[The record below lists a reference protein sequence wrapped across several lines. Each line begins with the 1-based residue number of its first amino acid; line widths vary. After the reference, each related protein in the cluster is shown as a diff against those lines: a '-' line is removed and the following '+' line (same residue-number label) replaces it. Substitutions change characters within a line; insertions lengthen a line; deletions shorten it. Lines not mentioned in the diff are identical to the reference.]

1 MVTSRKQI
9 FETLGQHQQQL
20 RELGVRKLQ
29 LFGSSARNEAK
40 ANSDLDFVVE
50 LLQNDFDSY
59 MGVKFYLEDLFRC
72 QVDLVLADSI
82 KPLLREEI
90 LKEAVDAPGF

>member
-1 MVTSRKQI
+1 MVASRKQI
-9 FETLGQHQQQL
+9 FDTLGQHHQQL
-20 RELGVRKLQ
+20 RELGVCKLQ
-29 LFGSSARNEAK
+29 LFGSSARNEAT
-40 ANSDLDFVVE
+40 ADSDLDFVVE
-50 LLQNDFDSY
+50 LLQNNFDSY

-82 KPLLREEI
+82 KPLLREKI